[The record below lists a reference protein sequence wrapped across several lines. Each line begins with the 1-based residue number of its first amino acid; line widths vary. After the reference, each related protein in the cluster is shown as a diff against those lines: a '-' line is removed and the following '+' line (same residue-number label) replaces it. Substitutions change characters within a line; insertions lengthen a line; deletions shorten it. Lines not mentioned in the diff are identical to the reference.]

1 VITSFTW
8 VGKEKIPSASATG
21 TIPEIPTDGWVWL
34 DLTRE
39 SPELIR
45 DLCAQFAVPKAFID
59 DALEE
64 GSLPM
69 LEEHRDVVY
78 VVLNAFSSTSS
89 GRLVPGE
96 IDLFIGPD
104 FLISI
109 SDGDVLS
116 MSLVV
121 ERFEQGIGLTAASP
135 AGLVAHLATVGSRR
149 FPALIDQLESE
160 LDSLEELALRAD
172 PRALTEAYALRR
184 DLIVLRRV
192 IVPQRQIYDD
202 LAEGGHPLI
211 DEPSRKEFERVADY
225 QSQIL
230 ESLEAAR
237 SLLSSVLEAHRG
249 AVADQTNQIVRVLT
263 VFSAILLPLA
273 LVTGI
278 WGMNFVN
285 LPLADHPQGFWI
297 TLGAMALIALILWL
311 YFGRRRFVGTPRLSD
326 LPRAVGLGIYQVG
339 TAPIKAVAGGI
350 ESTYRLVTGSPP
362 KKVDEGEDSG

>member
-1 VITSFTW
+1 M
-8 VGKEKIPSASATG
+8 GKEKVPSATG
-21 TIPEIPTDGWVWL
+21 TGAIPEIPSDGWVWL

-45 DLCAQFAVPKAFID
+45 DLCARFAIPTAFID

-78 VVLNAFSSTSS
+78 VVLNAFSSTST

-109 SDGDVLS
+109 SDGDV
-116 MSLVV
+116 MSTALVV
-121 ERFEQGIGLTAASP
+121 ERFQQGIGLTAASP

-149 FPALIDQLESE
+149 FPGLIDRLESE
-160 LDSLEELALRAD
+160 LDSLEELALSAD
-172 PRALTEAYALRR
+172 PRALTEVYALRR

-192 IVPQRQIYDD
+192 IVPQRQIFDD

-211 DEPSRKEFERVADY
+211 DDASRREFERVADY
-225 QSQIL
+225 QSQLL
-230 ESLEAAR
+230 ESVEAAR
-237 SLLSSVLEAHRG
+237 SLLTSVLEAHRG

-273 LVTGI
+273 LITGI
-278 WGMNFVN
+278 FGMNFVE

-297 TLGAMALIALILWL
+297 TIGVMALIAVALWL

-326 LPRAVGLGIYQVG
+326 LPRAVGLGIYQAG

-350 ESTYRLVTGSPP
+350 ESTFRLVTGSQPDKVGGEEEKPP
-362 KKVDEGEDSG
+362 GLESP

>member
-1 VITSFTW
+1 MITSFTW
-8 VGKEKIPSASATG
+8 VGTEKVPSATATG
-21 TIPEIPTDGWVWL
+21 LVPEVPTDGWIWL

-39 SPELIR
+39 SPESIR
-45 DLCAQFAVPKAFID
+45 DLCGRFGVPAAFID

-78 VVLNAFSSTSS
+78 VVLNAFSSTST

-96 IDLFIGPD
+96 IDLFIGPN

-109 SDGDVLS
+109 SDGEVVS
-116 MSLVV
+116 TSLVV
-121 ERFEQGIGLTAASP
+121 ERFQQGVGLTAPSP
-135 AGLVAHLATVGSRR
+135 AGLVAHLAAVGSRR
-149 FPALIDQLESE
+149 FPGLIDRLESE
-160 LDSLEELALRAD
+160 LDSLEELALHAD
-172 PRALTEAYALRR
+172 PRALTEVYALRR

-192 IVPQRQIYDD
+192 IVPQRQIFED
-202 LAEGGHPLI
+202 LAEDEHPLL
-211 DEPSRKEFERVADY
+211 DGASRREFERVAAY

-237 SLLSSVLEAHRG
+237 SLLGSVLEAHRG

-273 LVTGI
+273 LITGI
-278 WGMNFVN
+278 FGMNFVE
-285 LPLADHPQGFWI
+285 LPLADHPRGFWI
-297 TLGAMALIALILWL
+297 TIGVMAVIALALWL
-311 YFGRRRFVGTPRLSD
+311 YFGRRRFVGAPRLSD

-350 ESTYRLVTGSPP
+350 ESTFRLVTGSPP
-362 KKVDEGEDSG
+362 SQEGEEDPS